1 MNIFFLHP
9 RHKWQGFLTG
19 QTRGKGETMKE
30 GFKHLYGVVG
40 APENLNFGPV
50 RVGNQEDEV
59 YSVTYKELSAVV
71 SNTPFIDYKTMTK
84 DLLVRSLLDHQKVIE
99 RVMDSYATVPFKF
112 GSLARNEKEVKQI
125 LAESYSLFKSLLP
138 WVRERVEFELVATW
152 DREKVFK
159 ALYEEESEIRSLQEM
174 IERKSERDALLE
186 KIKLG
191 KLVCQYLKERRSRFK
206 ETILSQL
213 KGSMESQCDHDVM
226 DDLMILNMAFLLRK
240 EMESEFD
247 QRVQYLDQTF
257 LGEVCFKLVGPLP
270 LYSFQCIEI
279 EWVEAKEIREALAL
293 LGLNENAS
301 SADVRNAYYRKA
313 KSFHPDKAEE
323 PLDSPSE
330 FEKVVKA
337 FHLVDRCYRAYSSLP
352 NEERIL
358 LMDVKTKGA
367 NDCGKA

>member
-1 MNIFFLHP
+1 
-9 RHKWQGFLTG
+9 
-19 QTRGKGETMKE
+19 
-30 GFKHLYGVVG
+30 
-40 APENLNFGPV
+40 
-50 RVGNQEDEV
+50 
-59 YSVTYKELSAVV
+59 
-71 SNTPFIDYKTMTK
+71 MTK
-84 DLLVRSLLDHQKVIE
+84 DLLVRCLLDHQKIIE
-99 RVMDSYATVPFKF
+99 RVMDSCATIPFKF
-112 GSLARNEKEVKQI
+112 GSLAHDEKEVKQI

-213 KGSMESQCDHDVM
+213 KGCTESQCDHDVV

-247 QRVQYLDQTF
+247 RRVQSLDQTF
-257 LGEVCFKLVGPLP
+257 LGEVCFKLIGPLP

-279 EWVEAKEIREALAL
+279 EWADAKDVREALAL
-293 LGLNENAS
+293 LGLKEPVS
-301 SADVRNAYYRKA
+301 LADIRNAYYQRVH
-313 KSFHPDKAEE
+313 SLHPDKMG
-323 PLDSPSE
+323 DSFNSLRE
-330 FEKVVKA
+330 FENVVA
-337 FHLVDRCYRAYSSLP
+337 AYRLLTKYYRIYQSFP
-352 NEERIL
+352 REERLPFIE
-358 LMDVKTKGA
+358 VKTNGS
-367 NDCGKA
+367 NDLGKRDEEEK